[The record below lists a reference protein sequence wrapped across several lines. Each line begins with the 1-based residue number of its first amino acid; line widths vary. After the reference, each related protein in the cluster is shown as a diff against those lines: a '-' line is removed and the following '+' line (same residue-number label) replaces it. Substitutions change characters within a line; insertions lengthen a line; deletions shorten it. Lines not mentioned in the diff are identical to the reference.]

1 MRVLATSGA
10 SGVEGVSAVVPV
22 TVEPEAMRRILEAT
36 VAAVFHLPVAE
47 LDAPTR
53 RRAPVAFGRQVAMY
67 IAHVGIGLSLTE
79 VGRLFGRDRTTAAH
93 ACRLIE
99 ERRDD
104 PDLDGRLAMI
114 EAMIGAWRSGLA
126 ALERGT

>member
-10 SGVEGVSAVVPV
+10 TVHEGSAAVPV

-53 RRAPVAFGRQVAMY
+53 RRAPVAFARQVAMY
-67 IAHVGIGLSLTE
+67 IAHVGVGLSLTE

-114 EAMIGAWRSGLA
+114 EAMIGAWRNGLA
-126 ALERGT
+126 ALEQGA

>member
-10 SGVEGVSAVVPV
+10 SVEGVSAAVPA
-22 TVEPEAMRRILEAT
+22 TVEPEAMRRFLEAT

-53 RRAPVAFGRQVAMY
+53 RRAPVAFARQVAMY
-67 IAHVGIGLSLTE
+67 IAHVGVGLSLTE

-114 EAMIGAWRSGLA
+114 EAMIGQWRSGLA
-126 ALERGT
+126 ALEQGS